1 MSKKKKM
8 DSKQKK
14 VKAETEAQRTQR
26 LVEQKPRS
34 QHSMIDQVRD
44 GLRQVAVRINA
55 GMVLTLL
62 AKHGDGAK
70 SIRALKPKYYRV
82 VIQAAKLALSAFA
95 PRITKHRS
103 FGITSDHFNLESS
116 PGRAPVNKLII

>member
-55 GMVLTLL
+55 GMVLKRL
-62 AKHGDGAK
+62 AD
-70 SIRALKPKYYRV
+70 
-82 VIQAAKLALSAFA
+82 
-95 PRITKHRS
+95 
-103 FGITSDHFNLESS
+103 
-116 PGRAPVNKLII
+116 